1 MLKKRQ
7 NYIIQ
12 CEEEKKHCADV
23 QLPECSETQH
33 EEQSVCEV

>member
-1 MLKKRQ
+1 MLKNDK
-7 NYIIQ
+7 IIILFNV
-12 CEEEKKHCADV
+12 EKKHCADDV